1 MFRIENFESIYNL
14 IEKNDKVLSQKELA
28 LSRIRYALHPDY
40 LFLMSKYLILDKR
53 YYQSIDAL
61 LGSLKLDKDEI
72 FLVKNNFE
80 KSKEELITKKIQLM
94 SELFNLINNMDL
106 SIEASKVKSEEE
118 LDNYV
123 SKLSK
128 LMPGVKLKK
137 N

>member
-28 LSRIRYALHPDY
+28 LSRTRYALNPDY

-61 LGSLKLDKDEI
+61 LGSLKLDKDEL

-80 KSKEELITKKIQLM
+80 ASKEELITKKIQVIG
-94 SELFNLINNMDL
+94 ELFNIIGNKEL
-106 SIEASKVKSEEE
+106 SIEASKVTSTEERN
-118 LDNYV
+118 NYV
-123 SKLSK
+123 DKLSK

>member
-14 IEKNDKVLSQKELA
+14 IEKNDKVLSQKGLA
-28 LSRIRYALHPDY
+28 LSRIRYALNPDY

-61 LGSLKLDKDEI
+61 LGSLKLDKDEF

-80 KSKEELITKKIQLM
+80 ASKEELITKKIQVIG
-94 SELFNLINNMDL
+94 ELFNIIGNKEL
-106 SIEASKVKSEEE
+106 SIEASKVTSTEERN
-118 LDNYV
+118 NYV
-123 SKLSK
+123 DKLSK

>member
-28 LSRIRYALHPDY
+28 LSRIRYALNPDY

-61 LGSLKLDKDEI
+61 LGSLKLDKDEF

-80 KSKEELITKKIQLM
+80 ASKEELITKKIQLF
-94 SELFNLINNMDL
+94 SELFNLIGNKEL
-106 SIEASKVKSEEE
+106 SLEASKIKSKNE
-118 LDNYV
+118 LNNYV
-123 SKLSK
+123 KKLSK

>member
-14 IEKNDKVLSQKELA
+14 IEKKDKFSSQKQLVP
-28 LSRIRYALHPDY
+28 LRRRYALNPDY

-61 LGSLKLDKDEI
+61 LGSLKLDKDEL
-72 FLVKNNFE
+72 FLVKNNFQ

-123 SKLSK
+123 NKLSK

>member
-28 LSRIRYALHPDY
+28 ISRIRYALHPDY

-53 YYQSIDAL
+53 YYLSIDAL
-61 LGSLKLDKDEI
+61 LASLKIDKEEL
-72 FLVKNNFE
+72 FLLKNNFE
-80 KSKEELITKKIQLM
+80 TSKEELITKKIQLF
-94 SELFNLINNMDL
+94 SELFNLIGNKEL
-106 SIEASKVKSEEE
+106 SLEASKIKSENERN
-118 LDNYV
+118 NYV
-123 SKLSK
+123 NKLSK

>member
-1 MFRIENFESIYNL
+1 MFRIENFKSIYNL
-14 IEKNDKVLSQKELA
+14 IQKNDKVLSQKELA
-28 LSRIRYALHPDY
+28 LSRIRYALNPDY

-61 LGSLKLDKDEI
+61 LGSLKLDKDEF

-80 KSKEELITKKIQLM
+80 ASKEELITKKIQLL
-94 SELFNLINNMDL
+94 SELFNLIGNKEL
-106 SIEASKVKSEEE
+106 SIEASKVTSTEERN
-118 LDNYV
+118 NYV
-123 SKLSK
+123 DKLSK

>member
-14 IEKNDKVLSQKELA
+14 IEKKDKFSSQKQL
-28 LSRIRYALHPDY
+28 LPLRKRYALNPDY

-61 LGSLKLDKDEI
+61 LGSLKLDKDEL

-80 KSKEELITKKIQLM
+80 KSKEELITKKIQLI
-94 SELFNLINNMDL
+94 SELFNLIGNMDL

-123 SKLSK
+123 NKLSK

>member
-14 IEKNDKVLSQKELA
+14 IEKKDKFSSQKQLVP
-28 LSRIRYALHPDY
+28 LRRRYALNPDY

-61 LGSLKLDKDEI
+61 LGSLKLDKDEL

-80 KSKEELITKKIQLM
+80 ASKEELITKKIQLM

-123 SKLSK
+123 NKLSK

>member
-1 MFRIENFESIYNL
+1 MFNIENFESIYNL
-14 IEKNDKVLSQKELA
+14 IEKNDKFSSQKQLA
-28 LSRIRYALHPDY
+28 VLRKKYALHPDY

-61 LGSLKLDKDEI
+61 LGSLKLDKDEF
-72 FLVKNNFE
+72 FLVKNNFK
-80 KSKEELITKKIQLM
+80 KSKEELITKKIQLIG
-94 SELFNLINNMDL
+94 ELFNLIGNMEL

-123 SKLSK
+123 NKLSK

>member
-28 LSRIRYALHPDY
+28 LSRIRYALNPDY

-61 LGSLKLDKDEI
+61 LGSLKLDKDEF

-80 KSKEELITKKIQLM
+80 ASKEELITKKIQVIG
-94 SELFNLINNMDL
+94 ELFNIIGNKEL
-106 SIEASKVKSEEE
+106 SIEASKVTSTEERN
-118 LDNYV
+118 NYV
-123 SKLSK
+123 DKLSK

>member
-1 MFRIENFESIYNL
+1 MFRIESFESIYNL
-14 IEKNDKVLSQKELA
+14 IEKNDNFSSQKQLA
-28 LSRIRYALHPDY
+28 LFRKRYALHPDY

-61 LGSLKLDKDEI
+61 LGSLKLDKDEL

-80 KSKEELITKKIQLM
+80 ASKEELITKKMQLIGK
-94 SELFNLINNMDL
+94 LFNLIGNIEL

-118 LDNYV
+118 RNNYV
-123 SKLSK
+123 NKLSK
-128 LMPGVKLKK
+128 LMPGVRLKK

>member
-1 MFRIENFESIYNL
+1 MFRIESFESIYNL
-14 IEKNDKVLSQKELA
+14 IEKNDKFSSQKQLA
-28 LSRIRYALHPDY
+28 LLRKKYALHPDY

-61 LGSLKLDKDEI
+61 LGSLKLDKDEF
-72 FLVKNNFE
+72 FLVKNNFK
-80 KSKEELITKKIQLM
+80 KSKEELITKKIQLIGK
-94 SELFNLINNMDL
+94 LFNLIGNMEL

-123 SKLSK
+123 NKLSK

>member
-14 IEKNDKVLSQKELA
+14 IEKKDKFSSQKQL
-28 LSRIRYALHPDY
+28 LPLRKRYALNPDY

-61 LGSLKLDKDEI
+61 LGSLKLDKDEL

-80 KSKEELITKKIQLM
+80 KSKEELITKKIQLI
-94 SELFNLINNMDL
+94 SELFNLIGNMNL

-123 SKLSK
+123 NKLSK

>member
-14 IEKNDKVLSQKELA
+14 IEKKDKFSSQKQLVP
-28 LSRIRYALHPDY
+28 LRRRYALNPDY

-61 LGSLKLDKDEI
+61 LGSLKLDKDEL

-80 KSKEELITKKIQLM
+80 KSKEELITKKIQLI
-94 SELFNLINNMDL
+94 SELFNLIENMDL

>member
-14 IEKNDKVLSQKELA
+14 IEKNDNFSSQRQLA
-28 LSRIRYALHPDY
+28 LLRKRYALHPDY

-61 LGSLKLDKDEI
+61 LGSLKLDKDEL

-80 KSKEELITKKIQLM
+80 ASKEELITKKIQLIGK
-94 SELFNLINNMDL
+94 LFNLIGNMDL

-123 SKLSK
+123 NKLSK

>member
-14 IEKNDKVLSQKELA
+14 IEKNDKVLSQKQLA
-28 LSRIRYALHPDY
+28 LSRISYALNPDY

-61 LGSLKLDKDEI
+61 LGSLKLDKDEF

-80 KSKEELITKKIQLM
+80 ASKEELITKKIQVIG
-94 SELFNLINNMDL
+94 ELFNIIGNKEL
-106 SIEASKVKSEEE
+106 SIEASKVTSTEERN
-118 LDNYV
+118 NYV
-123 SKLSK
+123 DKLSK

>member
-1 MFRIENFESIYNL
+1 
-14 IEKNDKVLSQKELA
+14 
-28 LSRIRYALHPDY
+28 
-40 LFLMSKYLILDKR
+40 MSKYLILDKR

-61 LGSLKLDKDEI
+61 LGSLKLDKDEL

-80 KSKEELITKKIQLM
+80 KSKEELITKKIQLI
-94 SELFNLINNMDL
+94 SELFNLIENMDL

-123 SKLSK
+123 NKLSK

>member
-1 MFRIENFESIYNL
+1 MFNIENFESIYNL
-14 IEKNDKVLSQKELA
+14 IEKNDKFSSQKQLA
-28 LSRIRYALHPDY
+28 LLRKKYALHPDY

-61 LGSLKLDKDEI
+61 LGSLKLDKDEL
-72 FLVKNNFE
+72 FLVKNNFK
-80 KSKEELITKKIQLM
+80 KSKEELITKKIQLIGK
-94 SELFNLINNMDL
+94 LFNLIGNIGL

-123 SKLSK
+123 NKLSK

>member
-1 MFRIENFESIYNL
+1 MTAIILNWSKEVDSNYYYVWGDNSGYSPSCLDADNNQRENFESIYDL

-61 LGSLKLDKDEI
+61 LGSLKLDKDEF

-80 KSKEELITKKIQLM
+80 ASKEELITKML
-94 SELFNLINNMDL
+94 LN
-106 SIEASKVKSEEE
+106 
-118 LDNYV
+118 
-123 SKLSK
+123 KLQ
-128 LMPGVKLKK
+128 
-137 N
+137 

>member
-1 MFRIENFESIYNL
+1 MFRIENFKSIYNL
-14 IEKNDKVLSQKELA
+14 IEKKDKFSSQKQL
-28 LSRIRYALHPDY
+28 LPLRKRYALNPDY

-61 LGSLKLDKDEI
+61 LGSLKLDKDEL

-80 KSKEELITKKIQLM
+80 KSKEELITKKIQLI
-94 SELFNLINNMDL
+94 SELFNLIENMDL

-123 SKLSK
+123 NKLSK